1 MLIHT
6 KGPHPGLVY
15 SISLHPILSHFI
27 LFYPILFYSSH
38 FKSKDGKKRRL
49 DKKPCDVKI
58 NIGIMV
64 KKEDELVI
72 KRGATLPLTVAD
84 NISADDLLKKAVE
97 KHTRFNKD
105 VITSGDTT
113 LYFLLFADKTMVENI
128 PGSDEPFMLRKY
140 KEAIDKSYTRITMY
154 LCKRSDHLDTVLAEF
169 DSDTLDN
176 EEFTQPVHAP
186 SKSLITTYTVPT
198 SSGIQQDTP
207 PQKKNPKSSDK
218 RRSHQPEMN
227 VVISLDD
234 VSEPVA
240 VAKESQ
246 CPICFKQFPVQTVE
260 EHAANCSLWLEE
272 CDQAPD
278 LCSTE
283 EIISDVGVAE
293 SDIGQSSHKVVL
305 QEQIRECARS
315 LSAEQKRVTVR
326 RKFIWDDFKAAMKK
340 KIQPLTDLKVV
351 FAGEPSVDDGGPKR
365 ELFSGEIMFLNC
377 NVFSTF
383 IFIYVIVELQSA
395 LRF

>member
-1 MLIHT
+1 
-6 KGPHPGLVY
+6 
-15 SISLHPILSHFI
+15 
-27 LFYPILFYSSH
+27 
-38 FKSKDGKKRRL
+38 
-49 DKKPCDVKI
+49 
-58 NIGIMV
+58 MV

-105 VITSGDTT
+105 VVTSGDTT

-128 PGSDEPFMLRKY
+128 PGSDEPFTLKKY

-154 LCKRSDHLDTVLAEF
+154 LCTRSDHLDTVLAEF

-176 EEFTQPVHAP
+176 EEFTQSVHAP
-186 SKSLITTYTVPT
+186 SKSLITTYTMPT
-198 SSGIQQDTP
+198 SAGIQQDP
-207 PQKKNPKSSDK
+207 PEYSDT

-240 VAKESQ
+240 VAKERQ
-246 CPICFKQFPVQTVE
+246 CPICFKKFPVQTVE

-278 LCSTE
+278 LCDTE

-315 LSAEQKRVTVR
+315 LSVKQKRVTVR

-365 ELFSGEIMFLNC
+365 ELFSGEMMFLNC

-383 IFIYVIVELQSA
+383 IFIYVIVELQ
-395 LRF
+395 